1 MDRLIEYWKEERA
14 KLFRIIAH
22 IKAGNKSHASGKSD
36 ALATEV
42 SRRRAL
48 RGIEQYDF
56 VIAKYS

>member
-14 KLFRIIAH
+14 KLFQIIAY
-22 IKAGNKSHASGKSD
+22 IKAGKSHASGKSD

-48 RGIEQYDF
+48 RGIEQYNV

>member
-14 KLFRIIAH
+14 KLFRIITH
-22 IKAGNKSHASGKSD
+22 IKAGKKSGASGKSD
-36 ALATEV
+36 ALATET

-48 RGIEQYDF
+48 RGIEQYNV

>member
-1 MDRLIEYWKEERA
+1 MDRLLEYWKEERA

-22 IKAGNKSHASGKSD
+22 IKASKSHTSGKSD

-48 RGIEQYDF
+48 RGIVQYDV